1 MSKEA
6 RSSERGKRGERHERD
21 RARTH
26 TNARARTIFTRVLA
40 VVVWVLIWAL
50 LAWFINKPLI
60 FAGPLEMFQ
69 AFCAL
74 LPTQKF
80 WVAIGVSIAQVLSGF
95 FIAFLLALGL
105 ALLALKSKLIRA
117 FLRPAMNFLKSV
129 PVVCIIV
136 ILLLWMNSAETVPT
150 VVGLIV
156 LPAYYFSILTA
167 VDEKDARSS
176 EALRLMDVSAPR
188 RFLSEGWSYLLPFL
202 KATSSSV
209 VGMAWKAGVAAQL
222 IGLALGTLGERVYQA
237 KNLIEAPT
245 LFALSAVIVL
255 CAFLS
260 EKLWMLLLDASEKI
274 FVAAALAFGGVKNP
288 EADGGAGGFV
298 AQGISVSFDGKKVLQ
313 DLSFSV
319 PPSLFVSGKSGIGK
333 TTLCNVILGLL
344 APDSGEVKHPKK
356 IGVVFQQST
365 LVPSLSVK
373 QNLGLVCTH
382 EQREEA
388 LSALRE
394 IAPDIDVNQM
404 ARTLSGGQARR
415 VSIVRAL
422 FSTTEALVLD
432 EPFVGLDEKSKKKA
446 IALIQKRQTKQT
458 RPMILV
464 SHEKTD
470 AKVLGLK
477 TLAL

>member
-1 MSKEA
+1 MSKDA
-6 RSSERGKRGERHERD
+6 CSSERGKRGERNERD

-26 TNARARTIFTRVLA
+26 TNTRTRTIFTRILA
-40 VVVWVLIWAL
+40 VLVWILIWTL
-50 LAWFINKPLI
+50 LAWFIKKPLI
-60 FAGPLEMFQ
+60 FAGPFRTFQ

-74 LPTQKF
+74 LPTQQF
-80 WVAIGVSIAQVLSGF
+80 WVAIGVSIAQILGGF
-95 FIAFLLALGL
+95 FVAFLLALGL
-105 ALLALKSKLIRA
+105 ALLGLKSKLIRV

-150 VVGLIV
+150 VVSLMV
-156 LPAYYFSILTA
+156 LPTYYFSILTA
-167 VDEKDARSS
+167 ADEKDAQRA
-176 EALRLMDVSAPR
+176 EALRLMGVSAPR

-222 IGLALGTLGERVYQA
+222 IGLALGTLGERIYQA
-237 KNLIEAPT
+237 KTLIEAPT

-255 CAFLS
+255 CAFIS

-288 EADGGAGGFV
+288 EADGGADGFV
-298 AQGISVSFDGKKVLQ
+298 AQGVCVSFDGKKVLQ

-319 PPSLFVSGKSGIGK
+319 PPSLFVRGKSGVGK
-333 TTLCNVILGLL
+333 TTLCNVVLGLL

-356 IGVVFQQST
+356 IGVVFQQPT
-365 LVPSLSVK
+365 LIPSLSVK
-373 QNLGLVCTH
+373 QNLDLVCPR
-382 EQREEA
+382 EQREKA
-388 LSALRE
+388 LSALEE
-394 IAPDIDVNQM
+394 IGPDIDANQM

-422 FSTTEALVLD
+422 FSATEALVLD
-432 EPFVGLDEKSKKKA
+432 EPFVGLDEKSKEKA

-470 AKVLGLK
+470 AKALGLK